1 MTTSLKLMQ
10 HTCDTACVVH
20 IPVKMVVHSS
30 EFISLLLV

>member
-20 IPVKMVVHSS
+20 IPVKMVHSS